1 MAVIRDSILDICLQA
16 TACGG
21 REILLDLKAREI
33 NMISQFPACIVY
45 RDGDVTNK
53 AVDGPTLYSR
63 ILVRLEHLQNLFF
76 IERLLAKE
84 GRAPDSQMLEIS
96 MELVSLTLIFW
107 THQGRLHGLHS
118 CHDWL
123 VVSYAAPAGG
133 VLCLELLK
141 ASAPRAAS
149 PTVTRSNMIQ
159 QLSLL
164 VGFLDWV
171 GPSAPNS
178 DICQSVKRVVRHV
191 LDQTLNPAA
200 DQAGAAE
207 GLGFSADMNEFF
219 SFDLLD
225 TFDWLRPESASWAA

>member
-1 MAVIRDSILDICLQA
+1 MSIIA
-16 TACGG
+16 
-21 REILLDLKAREI
+21 
-33 NMISQFPACIVY
+33 QFPACIVY
-45 RDGDVTNK
+45 RDDDTTNK
-53 AVDGPTLYSR
+53 AVDGPTLYSK

-76 IERLLAKE
+76 IERLLTKE
-84 GRAPDSQMLEIS
+84 GHAPASQMLEIS

-107 THQGRLHGLHS
+107 THQDRLHGLQGDS
-118 CHDWL
+118 EWL
-123 VVSYAAPAGG
+123 VMSYAAPAGG
-133 VLCLELLK
+133 VLCLELLRGSGSGSGSGP
-141 ASAPRAAS
+141 A
-149 PTVTRSNMIQ
+149 TVTRSSMVQ

-191 LDQTLNPAA
+191 LDQTLNHPAEDD

-207 GLGFSADMNEFF
+207 GMGFSADMNEFF

-225 TFDWLRPESASWAA
+225 TFDWLRPEGGS